1 MKMRTTEQLWLA
13 YFHPAPLLK
22 YMSRRASRRKIR
34 LFACACARR
43 VCKFLNE
50 SDSDSRTAIDASEDF
65 ADGLIPAERMK
76 AIIAKAHGA
85 TANSRHVDLSAEY
98 SASRSHAALS
108 AAWAARGIATRAS
121 NFAMRAMEYSAWEG
135 DSGTEEKLGEQES
148 RAQLEIGRDIFANPF
163 RLAIIDPDWLTWR
176 DGTVVKLAQTIY
188 SDRRFDIMPILGDA
202 LHEAGCC
209 DEAILDHCRGP
220 NNHVRGCWVVDLL
233 LGKQ

>member
-1 MKMRTTEQLWLA
+1 
-13 YFHPAPLLK
+13 
-22 YMSRRASRRKIR
+22 
-34 LFACACARR
+34 
-43 VCKFLNE
+43 
-50 SDSDSRTAIDASEDF
+50 
-65 ADGLIPAERMK
+65 
-76 AIIAKAHGA
+76 
-85 TANSRHVDLSAEY
+85 
-98 SASRSHAALS
+98 
-108 AAWAARGIATRAS
+108 
-121 NFAMRAMEYSAWEG
+121 MEYSAWEG